1 VKPYRLTPAATKDL
15 SEIWDYTE
23 ERWDAGQAETY
34 VREIGAAIKRVAE
47 DPMRGRDFG
56 DIRPGYRRYGIESH
70 TIYYLDRPDAVDVIR
85 ILHQR
90 MDPSRHL

>member
-1 VKPYRLTPAATKDL
+1 MKPYRLTPAATKDL

-23 ERWDAGQAETY
+23 ERWDADQAESY
-34 VREIGAAIKRVAE
+34 VREIGAAIERVAE
-47 DPMRGRDFG
+47 DSLRGRDCG
-56 DIRPGYRRYGIESH
+56 DIRPGYRRYGIGSH
-70 TIYYLDRPDAVDVIR
+70 TVYYVDRPDTINVIR